1 MNEQVNWVDQDL
13 PSVSRLSAGFP
24 ESMVLLDC
32 ETTGGNANY
41 HRVIEV
47 GLLIIEQGEVVKKW
61 QSFINPVVTLPESI
75 QRLTGITSSM
85 LRDAPKFDAVSDS
98 LLSMLEGRTLV
109 AHNSRFDYS
118 FLKNEFER
126 VGINYRAK
134 PLCSVKFSR
143 NLYPQFKRHGL
154 SEIIKR
160 FGFSIQNRH
169 RALDDAKIIYEFFLR
184 SSQIFSDDE
193 ILATCKT
200 ALKLPAL
207 PALLD
212 IKEIEKLPA
221 RAGVYYFY
229 DQKSVL
235 LYIGK
240 SVHLR
245 NRVMSHFS
253 SDHKSPKDLQMSL
266 KITRVEFEPALSD
279 FGAQIRESNQIKM
292 LNPLYNR
299 RLRKVRKLF
308 QYRAVSDERGYL
320 KLQIETVEM
329 ESAQDE
335 NYFGLFRSQRQASRQ
350 MLRLADQYF
359 LCHQMLGLE
368 AFDGKPCFRSQ
379 LKKCL
384 GCCCGGEPAETYNE
398 RVMAAIKNYERK
410 QWPFSDAVVI
420 EEACLEDRE
429 NSFWHVID
437 HWRYLGQVRSAD
449 DIHSLGYRVLH
460 DKKSEVGTDLNN
472 NVPATAG
479 AEDYLE
485 GRINFDLDI
494 YYILVRF
501 LLSKEKMALNRL
513 RVWPLK
519 SLGSQSDCPDS

>member
-1 MNEQVNWVDQDL
+1 MSEQFNWVDQER
-13 PSVSRLSAGFP
+13 PSVSRLSSGFP

-41 HRVIEV
+41 HRIIEV
-47 GLLIIEQGEVVKKW
+47 GLLIIDRGEVVKKW
-61 QSFINPVVTLPESI
+61 QSFINPVVTLPEAI

-85 LRDAPKFDAVSDS
+85 LRDAPKFDAVSES
-98 LLSMLEGRTLV
+98 LLDMLEGRTLV

-160 FGFSIQNRH
+160 FGFAIQNRH
-169 RALDDAKIIYEFFLR
+169 RALDDAKIIFDFFLR

-229 DQKSVL
+229 DENSIL

-253 SDHKSPKDLQMSL
+253 SDHKSPKDLQMSS
-266 KITRVEFEPALSD
+266 KITRVEFELTPSD
-279 FGAQIRESNQIKM
+279 FGAQIRESNQIKA

-308 QYRAVSDERGYL
+308 QYRPVSDGRGYL
-320 KLQIETVEM
+320 KLQVETVEM

-335 NYFGLFRSQRQASRQ
+335 NYFGLFRSQRQALKQ
-350 MLRLADQYF
+350 LLRLADQYF

-368 AFDGKPCFRSQ
+368 TCSGKPCFRSQ
-379 LKKCL
+379 LKKCF
-384 GCCCGGEPAETYNE
+384 GCCLGVEPAETYNE
-398 RVMAAIKNYERK
+398 RVVAAIKHYQRR
-410 QWPFSDAVVI
+410 QWPFFDAVVI
-420 EEACLEDRE
+420 EEASLEDPDE
-429 NSFWHVID
+429 SLWHVID
-437 HWRYLGQVRSAD
+437 HWRYMGQVRSAG
-449 DIHSLGYRVLH
+449 DIHSLGYRVLRE
-460 DKKSEVGTDLNN
+460 KKSERRTTLADHVTASAETD
-472 NVPATAG
+472 
-479 AEDYLE
+479 DYIE

-494 YYILVRF
+494 YYIFVRF
-501 LLSKEKMALNRL
+501 LLSKEKMALNHL
-513 RVWPLK
+513 RVWPLERL
-519 SLGSQSDCPDS
+519 SLQFDCPES

>member
-1 MNEQVNWVDQDL
+1 MSSQFNWIDQDL
-13 PSVSRLSAGFP
+13 PSAAHLSSGFP

-41 HRVIEV
+41 HRIIEV
-47 GLLIIEQGEVVKKW
+47 GLIVIEHGEVIEEW
-61 QSFINPVVTLPESI
+61 QSFINPNTILPESI
-75 QRLTGITSSM
+75 QRLTGITPGM
-85 LRDAPKFDAVSDS
+85 LRDAPKFSAVSES
-98 LLSMLEGRTLV
+98 LLSKIEGRTLV
-109 AHNSRFDYS
+109 AHNARFDYS

-126 VGINYRAK
+126 AGINFRAK

-169 RALDDAKIIYEFFLR
+169 RALDDAKTIYDFFLR
-184 SSQIFSDDE
+184 SSQIFSNDE

-229 DQKSVL
+229 DQNSVL

-253 SDHKSPKDLQMSL
+253 SDHKNSKDLQMSS
-266 KITRVEFEPALSD
+266 KITRIEFELTPSD
-279 FGAQIRESNQIKM
+279 FGAQIRESNQIKL

-299 RLRKVRKLF
+299 RLRKVKKLF
-308 QYRAVSDERGYL
+308 QYRSGLDDRGYL
-320 KLQIETVEM
+320 RLQIETVEM
-329 ESAQDE
+329 EATHDE
-335 NYFGLFRSQRQASRQ
+335 SHFGLFRSRRQAAKQ

-359 LCHQMLGLE
+359 LCHQMLGIE
-368 AFDGKPCFRSQ
+368 AFDNKLCFRSQ
-379 LKKCL
+379 LKKCFG
-384 GCCCGGEPAETYNE
+384 GCCGIEPAETYNE
-398 RVMAAIKNYERK
+398 RVTGAIKNYQRK
-410 QWPFSDAVVI
+410 QWLFSHAVVI
-420 EEACLEDRE
+420 EEASCEGPGE
-429 NSFWHVID
+429 SVWHMVD
-437 HWRYLGQVRSAD
+437 HWRYIGQVRSLE
-449 DIHSLGYRVLH
+449 DIHDLGYTVLRPE
-460 DKKSEVGTDLNN
+460 KSNRGAFLNDHIITQVGNEDFLEQEV
-472 NVPATAG
+472 
-479 AEDYLE
+479 
-485 GRINFDLDI
+485 RFDFDI
-494 YYILVRF
+494 YCILVRF

-513 RVWPLK
+513 KIWPIEKLC
-519 SLGSQSDCPDS
+519 SQIEF